1 MMARNLNKNA
11 PGDVVQFADKL
22 DAVAEKRLGEFQ
34 KVMQRNIERITND
47 FRARYP
53 EAAYPDTL
61 KKAGADDREAFLID
75 VKTFMKEK
83 SITRRARVE
92 LSALKSKPPSTILDL
107 VKDEISFELIKY
119 TTIRELMFTN
129 HLKAI
134 ALGTNYILGGGEVK

>member
-1 MMARNLNKNA
+1 MVRKLNKNA

-47 FRARYP
+47 FRAKHP
-53 EAAYPDTL
+53 EATYTDTL
-61 KKAGADDREAFLID
+61 KKAGTDDREAFLID

-83 SITRRARVE
+83 SITKRARVE
-92 LSALKSKPPSTILDL
+92 LSALKSKPSSTILDL

-119 TTIRELMFTN
+119 TAIRELMFTN
-129 HLKAI
+129 HLKAV
-134 ALGTNYILGGGEVK
+134 ALGANYILGGGEVK